1 MSRISRMKYMRF
13 TAVLAAVAIFMG
25 SIDAGMIYVQA
36 APESIAYM
44 EEGAE
49 NKEDVS
55 ALSGNDIEDGVTTD
69 NPSEKDAV
77 VEQTETDESDIMDE
91 PAGKTRVQISG
102 ITIDSKVY
110 DGKPVEPNTKSVA
123 LTVESTKE
131 ADSED
136 GNDVTDVLKD
146 QLVYSYSGNKENG
159 DPYPAG
165 SETTDQA
172 PKDAGLYRL
181 IVTVSEEN
189 ESYEGRKEYEFRI
202 AKRKITIKPKDV
214 DDVLVGGQLPDE
226 YEYEILGDGFAEGES
241 FDSIERAV
249 KPTVTCEVEY
259 PDISGEYPIIASGA
273 YAGDNYDI
281 SYENGTLTVSEPE
294 QEKAKLL
301 KIIPLS
307 PVTDVPNGTPL
318 LEIGL
323 PETIQIVIEDIAEQ
337 SGGLGEVTVDAAV
350 EWSRVPI
357 NGTTYNA
364 SITTEQTFE
373 LGGTVVLPK
382 NVELPEDAEDLSLN
396 VTITV
401 KVREAM
407 ESTQAV
413 AAPTASIPS
422 GSIVQWGT
430 TVGLSCETEG
440 ATIYYTLDGSNPTPA
455 SNRYSAPI
463 GIYGDRVIR
472 AYAVKSGCPDSMVV
486 KFSYYVYGTPGG
498 NTGDNPGGNLG
509 GDDEPEVPEEDIP
522 SGGIPQGKLW
532 TTEING
538 AIVYTGKAIKPEV
551 RVYDSKTRL
560 EENKDYSITYKN
572 NINAADASDP
582 DAPSVVI
589 TFKGNYEGQLIRTFT
604 IKPKSLSDPDVSID
618 DVAVAYNGKAQK
630 PSPTVTWNG
639 KKLII
644 NKDYTV
650 PDVSYTDV
658 NADNIPRTI
667 TVTGCGNYTGERN
680 FDFIITNGVPASKLT
695 VSKIPDQTYTG
706 TGITPRLTVK
716 YKGVELALNQ
726 NYSVE
731 YVNNIEVGTATA
743 IITGMGR
750 YAGTKKV
757 TFKIKAIASLKKA
770 KINVQFDNVP
780 IYTGQPIQAD
790 RVIVTLEL
798 KENGQSVTRTLA
810 EGTDYET
817 AYQKNDKAGTASI
830 IFTGK
835 GAYDGKVTKTFKIT
849 ACDIQSD
856 RIKVD
861 LKSGSYS
868 YVKGGCKPE
877 PTVSFKNEKQAY
889 VKLTL
894 SKDYTLSYKKNNAAG
909 NTATVIIKGK
919 GNFKGSVTK
928 TFDITS
934 CNIGDGD
941 VKVSAADRIYKNKK
955 NIYKTT
961 VHLTDTS
968 GKVLKAG
975 TDYDKKFV
983 YTYQSNTS
991 LENGVDRAAG
1001 EAVDKTDIIPA
1012 GTIINITIT
1021 AKGSN
1026 YTGTVTGTYRIAGK
1040 SISSAKVTIP
1050 EQRYTGKEITLSVD
1064 QIQVKM
1070 DGNIISTKDYEI
1082 VGYSNNI
1089 KKGTAKVTIHGLNG
1103 YGGTKTVSFKIKG
1116 KEP

>member
-1 MSRISRMKYMRF
+1 MSRISRTNYMKF

-25 SIDAGMIYVQA
+25 SIDTGMLYVQA
-36 APESIAYM
+36 APEYIADM
-44 EEGAE
+44 EESVE
-49 NKEDVS
+49 NKDNDHVS
-55 ALSGNDIEDGVTTD
+55 ALSDNEVDEDD
-69 NPSEKDAV
+69 K
-77 VEQTETDESDIMDE
+77 ET
-91 PAGKTRVQISG
+91 GKKQVKISG
-102 ITIDSKVY
+102 ITIDSKKY
-110 DGKPVEPNTKSVA
+110 DGKTVEPDKKGVA
-123 LTVESTKE
+123 VTVESTEE
-131 ADSED
+131 ADSE
-136 GNDVTDVLKD
+136 GGKDVTDVLKD
-146 QLVYSYSGNKENG
+146 NLVYSYSGYDVNG
-159 DPYPAG
+159 DPYPTG

-181 IVTVSEEN
+181 IVTVPKEN
-189 ESYEGRKEYEFRI
+189 ELYEGRQEYEFQI
-202 AKRKITIKPKDV
+202 AKRKIIIKPIDV

-226 YEYEILGDGFAEGES
+226 YEYEIQGDGFAGEEPEKES
-241 FDSIERAV
+241 FDNIKDAV
-249 KPTVTCEVEY
+249 KPTITCAIEY
-259 PDISGEYPIIASGA
+259 PDTPGEYPIIASGA
-273 YAGDNYDI
+273 YAGINYDI
-281 SYENGTLTVSEPE
+281 SYEEGKLTVSEPE
-294 QEKAKLL
+294 QEKARLL

-318 LEIGL
+318 SEIRL
-323 PETIQIVIEDIAEQ
+323 PETVQIVIEDIAEQ
-337 SGGLGEVTVDAAV
+337 SGGLGEITIDAAV
-350 EWSRVPI
+350 KWNRTPI
-357 NGTTYNA
+357 NGTTYNTA
-364 SITTEQTFE
+364 ITAEQTFE
-373 LGGTVVLPK
+373 LGGTVILPK
-382 NVELPEDAEDLSLN
+382 NVELPEDEEDLSLN

-413 AAPTASIPS
+413 ASPTASIPS

-440 ATIYYTLDGSNPTPA
+440 AVIYYTLDGNNPTPA

-498 NTGDNPGGNLG
+498 NTGDNPGGNQG

-522 SGGIPQGKLW
+522 IGGIPQGKLW
-532 TTEING
+532 TTEIND

-551 RVYDSKTRL
+551 RVYDSNTRL
-560 EENKDYSITYKN
+560 EENKDYTITYKN

-582 DAPSVVI
+582 EAPSVIV
-589 TFKGNYEGQLIRTFT
+589 TFKGNYEGNLIRTFT
-604 IKPKSLSDPDVSID
+604 IKPKSLGDSDVSVE
-618 DVAVAYNGKAQK
+618 DVTFAYTGKAQK

-650 PDVSYTDV
+650 PDVSYTDA
-658 NADNIPRTI
+658 NADGTPRTI
-667 TVTGCGNYTGERN
+667 TVTGCGNYTGERTFN
-680 FDFIITNGVPASKLT
+680 FIITNGVPASKLT

-706 TGITPRLTVK
+706 TEITPRLTVK
-716 YKGVELALNQ
+716 YKSVELALNQ

-743 IITGMGR
+743 IITGIGR

-757 TFKIKAIASLKKA
+757 TFKIKAVASLKKA
-770 KINVQFDNVP
+770 KITVQFDNVP
-780 IYTGQPIQAD
+780 TYTGQPIQANH
-790 RVIVTLEL
+790 VVVTLDL

-810 EGTDYET
+810 EGTDYEKT
-817 AYQKNDKAGTASI
+817 YQKNDKAGTASI

-835 GAYDGKVTKTFKIT
+835 GAYDGKVTKTFKIA
-849 ACDIQSD
+849 ACDMQSD
-856 RIKVD
+856 RIKID
-861 LKSGSYS
+861 LKNGPYS
-868 YVKGGCKPE
+868 YAKGGCKPE
-877 PTVSFKNEKQAY
+877 PTVSFKNEKQTY

-955 NIYKTT
+955 NIYRTT
-961 VHLTDTS
+961 VRLTDTS

-983 YTYQSNTS
+983 YTYQSNTK
-991 LENGVDRAAG
+991 LENGTDRAAG

-1070 DGNIISTKDYEI
+1070 DGNVISTKDYEI